1 VAELYYG
8 QEKAMVRID
17 MSEYMASF
25 SVSRLTGPPP
35 GYVGYEEGGQLTEAV
50 RRTPH
55 TVVLFDEVEKAHPD
69 VFNVLL
75 QVLDDGRL
83 TDNKGRTVD
92 FSNAMIVLTSNV
104 GSRKILE
111 LASRSSGSGSDEAYG
126 QMRAAVK
133 GELGASFRPEFLNR
147 LDEVIVFESLQPSEV
162 EQVAG
167 LMLKDVAKQCEEED
181 FSLTWT
187 PAVAKFVSDSG
198 FSSKYGAR
206 PLRRAVQRSC
216 EDAIAEAVLEGF
228 VGEGDALELD
238 IENGDLLL
246 KCNGKTRSFS
256 PPESLGIEDD
266 EPYADTTTVGNVQG
280 VGDLAGLR
288 SANDSDRPRSLSR

>member
-1 VAELYYG
+1 
-8 QEKAMVRID
+8 
-17 MSEYMASF
+17 
-25 SVSRLTGPPP
+25 
-35 GYVGYEEGGQLTEAV
+35 
-50 RRTPH
+50 
-55 TVVLFDEVEKAHPD
+55 
-69 VFNVLL
+69 
-75 QVLDDGRL
+75 
-83 TDNKGRTVD
+83 
-92 FSNAMIVLTSNV
+92 
-104 GSRKILE
+104 
-111 LASRSSGSGSDEAYG
+111 
-126 QMRAAVK
+126 MRAAVK
-133 GELGASFRPEFLNR
+133 SELGSAFRPEFLNR

-167 LMLKDVAKQCEEED
+167 LMLKEVAKQCEEED

-228 VGEGDALELD
+228 VVEGDALELD
-238 IENGDLLL
+238 IDKNGDLLL
-246 KCNGKTRSFS
+246 ICNGKTRSFS
-256 PPESLGIEDD
+256 PPEILGIEED
-266 EPYADTTTVGNVQG
+266 EPYVDTTTVGNVQG